1 MKEINRLRFRF
12 ILFNMLLVTAVLAA
26 AMFAGTLL
34 VKRQAKSESSSLLSR
49 AVSEEMERDIFEAA
63 SYVRIPYF
71 SVVVKQDGT
80 VTLLDGV
87 YNSFQG
93 EDFLERVAVLGL
105 ESGLETGELEEYH
118 LRFRRASHPAGYL
131 LAFADTS
138 YEDSMRDSMLRNM
151 AIICGGVWAG
161 LFIIS
166 CFFAK
171 WAVKP
176 VEDSVRRQ
184 KQFVADASHE
194 LKTPLTVIAANAE
207 LLSGRCRGIS
217 SDVDK
222 WIGNMNQECREMKKL
237 IESLLLLARSDLPT
251 SRGKMPHSCNLSDL
265 AAEEVLVFEPV
276 FFQNRKSV
284 TAQIAEDIQIRG
296 NEDQIRQLL
305 KILLDN
311 AVKYSAPGKTT
322 EVVLKKSGRYK
333 ACLQVTSRGEPI
345 PESERKVIFNRF
357 YRGDTARS
365 SGQGYGLGL
374 AIASEITHKCRARIG
389 VEALADGNCFYVVFR
404 LGQFGLWHGRTASW
418 MSLQKVYGKICKK

>member
-1 MKEINRLRFRF
+1 MKELNRLRFRF

-26 AMFAGTLL
+26 ALLAGTFL
-34 VKRQAKSESSSLLSR
+34 VKQQVKSESSSLLSR
-49 AVSEEMERDIFEAA
+49 AVAQDIEGEIFEATP
-63 SYVRIPYF
+63 YVRIPYF
-71 SVVVKQDGT
+71 SVVVRQDGT

-105 ESGLETGELEEYH
+105 QSGLETGELEEYH
-118 LRFRRASHPAGYL
+118 LRFRRASHPTGYL

-151 AIICGGVWAG
+151 AVLCGGVWVG
-161 LFIIS
+161 LFVIS

-184 KQFVADASHE
+184 RQFVADASHE

-207 LLSGRCRGIS
+207 LLAGQCRGIS
-217 SDVDK
+217 ADVDK
-222 WIGNMNQECREMKKL
+222 WIGNMNQECREMRKL
-237 IESLLLLARSDLPT
+237 IESLLLLARSDIPAAWKKTLQV
-251 SRGKMPHSCNLSDL
+251 CNLSDL
-265 AAEEVLVFEPV
+265 VAEEVLVFEPV

-296 NEDQIRQLL
+296 NENQICQLL

-311 AVKYSAPGKTT
+311 AVKYSAPGKMS
-322 EVVLKKSGRYK
+322 EVVLKKSGRHK
-333 ACLQVTSRGEPI
+333 VCLQVISRGEPI
-345 PESERKVIFNRF
+345 PETERKVIFNRF

-374 AIASEITHKCRARIG
+374 AIASEIAHNCKARIG
-389 VEALADGNCFYVVFR
+389 VETVEDGNCFYVIFR
-404 LGQFGLWHGRTASW
+404 SVQPGLRFFE
-418 MSLQKVYGKICKK
+418 KK